1 MNIDIIKL
9 KSYKEFI
16 NNIVCGKYLTT
27 HRAPMMY
34 RLAYGSYKAVGW
46 VQLPV
51 GAAYMVTK

>member
-1 MNIDIIKL
+1 MNTNKIKL
-9 KSYKEFI
+9 KSYKEFT

-27 HRAPMMY
+27 HRAPIMY

-51 GAAYMVTK
+51 GATINT